1 MIPLMIMLYIML
13 AELRIPRSY
22 TDTRNQF
29 RYTAQQK
36 PKSLD
41 SYVLYKCITELSKIQ
56 WFMEKWGNTYVFHTE
71 KLISTI
77 SISS

>member
-29 RYTAQQK
+29 RYTPQQK
-36 PKSLD
+36 PTSLD
-41 SYVLYKCITELSKIQ
+41 SYVLYKCITKLSKIQ
-56 WFMEKWGNTYVFHTE
+56 
-71 KLISTI
+71 
-77 SISS
+77 